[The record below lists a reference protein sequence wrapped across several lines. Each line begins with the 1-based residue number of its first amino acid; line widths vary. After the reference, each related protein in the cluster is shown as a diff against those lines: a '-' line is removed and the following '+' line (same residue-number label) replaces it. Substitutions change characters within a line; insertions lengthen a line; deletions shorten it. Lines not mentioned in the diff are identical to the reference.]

1 MVDECIVWE
10 DYMLVYERM
19 TRHPITVSPD
29 TPVSEALRMMREK
42 NVRRFPV
49 IDAKS
54 NKLVGIVTEKTLLYA
69 SPSPVTSLSIHE
81 IHYLMSKITVDEVM
95 TTELITVAED
105 MAIEEAALLMVDNRV
120 GALPVMRG
128 QQLVGI
134 ITETDLFKTF
144 IELFSAR
151 ERGIRLTILVPEV
164 RGQLA
169 AVTQAISEIGG
180 NILSLGTFLGEDMSN
195 RLLTLK
201 VAEVEQEALLDKM
214 KDIGA
219 KVIDVRMCEYGIVC

>member
-1 MVDECIVWE
+1 
-10 DYMLVYERM
+10 MLVYERM

-29 TPVSEALRMMREK
+29 TPVTEALQMMREH

-49 IDAKS
+49 IEKKT
-54 NKLVGIVTEKTLLYA
+54 NRLVGIVTEKELLYA

-95 TTELITVAED
+95 TTELVTVVED
-105 MAIEEAALLMVDNRV
+105 TAIEEAALLMVDNKV

-151 ERGIRLTILVPEV
+151 DPGVRLTVLVPEAK
-164 RGQLA
+164 GQLA
-169 AVTQAISEIGG
+169 AVTRAISEIGG
-180 NILSLGTFLGEDMSN
+180 NILSLGTFQGEDMTN
-195 RLLTLK
+195 RLLTIK
-201 VAEVEQEALLDKM
+201 VAEVSREVLLDAM
-214 KDIGA
+214 QDIGA
-219 KVIDVRMCEYGIVC
+219 KVVDARIYG

>member
-1 MVDECIVWE
+1 
-10 DYMLVYERM
+10 MLVYERM
-19 TRHPITVSPD
+19 TRHPITVAPD
-29 TPVSEALRMMREK
+29 TPVDEALQMMREN

-49 IDAKS
+49 IEKTKK
-54 NKLVGIVTEKTLLYA
+54 KLVGIVTEKELLYA

-81 IHYLMSKITVDEVM
+81 IHYLMSKLTVDEVM
-95 TTELITVAED
+95 TTELVTVAED
-105 MAIEEAALLMVDNRV
+105 TAIEEAALLMVDNQV

-151 ERGIRLTILVPEV
+151 EQGLRLTVLVPEV
-164 RGQLA
+164 KGELA

-180 NILSLGTFLGEDMSN
+180 NILSLGTFQGEDMTN
-195 RLLTLK
+195 RLLTIK
-201 VAEVEQEALLDKM
+201 VTDVDREELSDKM
-214 KDIGA
+214 QGLGA
-219 KVIDVRMCEYGIVC
+219 KVVDIRMSK

>member
-1 MVDECIVWE
+1 
-10 DYMLVYERM
+10 MLVYERM
-19 TRHPITVSPD
+19 TRHPITISPD
-29 TPVSEALRMMREK
+29 TPVAEALQMMREN

-49 IDAKS
+49 IDK
-54 NKLVGIVTEKTLLYA
+54 KTTRLVGIVTEKELLYA

-95 TTELITVAED
+95 TKELVTVAED
-105 MAIEEAALLMVDNRV
+105 TPIEEAALLMVDNKV

-151 ERGIRLTILVPEV
+151 EQGVRLTVLVPEV
-164 RGQLA
+164 KGELA
-169 AVTQAISEIGG
+169 AITRAISEIGG
-180 NILSLGTFLGEDMSN
+180 NIISLGTFLGEDMTN
-195 RLLTLK
+195 RLLTIK
-201 VAEVEQEALLDKM
+201 VAEVDQEELLSKM
-214 KDIGA
+214 QGLGA
-219 KVIDVRMCEYGIVC
+219 KVVDMRTCEQAVAC

>member
-1 MVDECIVWE
+1 
-10 DYMLVYERM
+10 MLVYERM

-29 TPVSEALRMMREK
+29 TPVAEALQMMREQ

-49 IDAKS
+49 IDK
-54 NKLVGIVTEKTLLYA
+54 KTTRLVGIVTEKELLYA

-95 TTELITVAED
+95 TTELVTVAED
-105 MAIEEAALLMVDNRV
+105 TAIEEAALLMVDNKV

-151 ERGIRLTILVPEV
+151 EQGVRLTVLVPEV
-164 RGQLA
+164 KGELA
-169 AVTQAISEIGG
+169 TITQAISEIGG
-180 NILSLGTFLGEDMSN
+180 NIISLGTFLGEDMTN
-195 RLLTLK
+195 RLLTIK
-201 VAEVEQEALLDKM
+201 VAEVDQEELLSKM
-214 KDIGA
+214 HGLGA
-219 KVIDVRMCEYGIVC
+219 KVVDERRSG

>member
-1 MVDECIVWE
+1 
-10 DYMLVYERM
+10 M

-29 TPVSEALRMMREK
+29 TPVAEALQMIREH

-49 IDAKS
+49 IDKKD
-54 NKLVGIVTEKTLLYA
+54 KLVGIVTEKELLYA

-81 IHYLMSKITVDEVM
+81 IHYLMSKITVDKVM

-105 MAIEEAALLMVDNRV
+105 KPIEEAALLMVDNGI

-134 ITETDLFKTF
+134 VTETDLFKTF

-151 ERGIRLTILVPEV
+151 EQGVRLTVLVPEV
-164 RGQLA
+164 KGELA
-169 AVTQAISEIGG
+169 AVTKAISELGG
-180 NILSLGTFLGEDMSN
+180 NIISLGTFQGEDMSN
-195 RLLTLK
+195 RLLMIK
-201 VAEVEQEALLDKM
+201 VAEVDSDTLLAKM
-214 KDIGA
+214 QDLGN
-219 KVIDVRMCEYGIVC
+219 KVIDIRGR